1 MTPAPATKESL
12 LALLQPHGQ
21 EHLLHFWDQLDEA
34 ARQRLASQLLDVDW
48 ASMDDW
54 IRDYVLKEPDTALP
68 PNLEPAPHYPL
79 APRSPA
85 EAAIYDGARRR
96 GETLLHEGHLAGFM
110 VAGGQGTRLGYD
122 GPKGTFPISPVRQ
135 KTLFQLFA
143 ESLVR
148 AQAKYGAA
156 IPWFIMTSPG
166 NDNATRA
173 FFKEHAFFGLKPDDV
188 FFFTQGTMP
197 AIGLDGKILLQA
209 PDSLALSPNGHGGS
223 LLALRQSGALDR
235 MRKRNIQH
243 LSYWQVDNPLV
254 QMVDPLF
261 LGLHDLTN
269 SDLSS
274 RGLVKTGPTEKL
286 GNYCQVNG
294 KLTIIEYSDMPEALA
309 AAKGPDGRLRFR
321 IGSPAIHV
329 LRRDFIE
336 RLTEGGRLRL
346 PLHRA
351 VKKVPCVDEQGA
363 PAKSHHPNAVKLE
376 MFIFDALPLANHP
389 LILEADRA
397 EQFAPV
403 KNPTGVDSVESSQ
416 RLQQERAIRWLE
428 AAGVTVPRQPNGALD
443 GTLELSPRR
452 FLDRDDVVAAGP
464 TLAAPLPGAATVY
477 E

>member
-1 MTPAPATKESL
+1 MTPDTATQESL

-34 ARQRLASQLLDVDW
+34 ARRRLAAQLLEVDW

-54 IRDYVLKEPDTALP
+54 IRDYVLKEPSPALP
-68 PNLEPAPHYPL
+68 PHLEPAPYYPL
-79 APRSPA
+79 APRNPA

-96 GETLLHEGHLAGFM
+96 GETLLREGRVAGFT

-122 GPKGTFPISPVRQ
+122 GPKGTFPISPVRR
-135 KTLFQLFA
+135 KSLFQWFA

-156 IPWFIMTSPG
+156 IPWFIMTSPD
-166 NDNATRA
+166 NDAATRA
-173 FFKEHAFFGLKPDDV
+173 FFKEHACFGLKPDDV

-197 AIGLDGKILLQA
+197 AIGLDGKVLLQA
-209 PDSLALSPNGHGGS
+209 PDSLARSPNGHGGS

-235 MRKRNIQH
+235 MRKRNLQH

-254 QMVDPLF
+254 QMLDPLF
-261 LGLHDLTN
+261 LGLHDLTH

-274 RGLVKTGPTEKL
+274 RGLVKTGPAEKL
-286 GNYCQVNG
+286 GNYCQLDG
-294 KLTIIEYSDMPEALA
+294 KVTIIEYSDMPEALTH
-309 AAKGPDGRLRFR
+309 AKSPDGRLRFR
-321 IGSPAIHV
+321 IGSPAIHL

-336 RLTEGGRLRL
+336 RLTAGGRLSL

-351 VKKVPCVDEQGA
+351 VKKVPCVDELGQ
-363 PAKSHHPNAVKLE
+363 PAKSHRPNAVKLE

-416 RLQQERAIRWLE
+416 RLQQERAVRWLE
-428 AAGVTVPRQPNGALD
+428 AAGVAVPRRPDGTLD

-452 FLDRDDVVAAGP
+452 FLDREDVVAAGP
-464 TLAAPLPGAATVY
+464 ALTAPAPGAATAY